1 MKKRDNII
9 YRESQHFRTAK
20 SFGNRF
26 RKRVFKTL
34 DLECKRLGVKHKPEG
49 PQKDSKPAR
58 LPWCLEPSRFFQ
70 FGWSYRILPTSTGYP
85 ARMEKP
91 LAKPK

>member
-20 SFGNRF
+20 SFGNHS

-34 DLECKRLGVKHKPEG
+34 DLECKCLGVKGDASTQVRGPTEG
-49 PQKDSKPAR
+49 
-58 LPWCLEPSRFFQ
+58 F
-70 FGWSYRILPTSTGYP
+70 
-85 ARMEKP
+85 
-91 LAKPK
+91 